1 MDLSDVCKI
10 LRISVDHGGKLD
22 FARCWIELEQRRII
36 LVPHTKTLFYQRLL
50 TSKLKH
56 VRSFT
61 ELKHAR

>member
-22 FARCWIELEQRRII
+22 FARWIEQEQRRII
-36 LVPHTKTLFYQRLL
+36 LVPHTKTFFYQRLL

-56 VRSFT
+56 LRSLT
-61 ELKHAR
+61 ELKHVR